1 MKILTDEQIEQVRKE
16 YASGKTDIE
25 LANKYLV
32 HYRTIQNY
40 CKGIKRKKVAEC

>member
-1 MKILTDEQIEQVRKE
+1 MKALTPEQIEQVRTE
-16 YASGKTDIE
+16 YSSGKTDIE

-40 CKGIKRKKVAEC
+40 CKGIKKRKAKP